1 MHKQNGLGFDS
12 QVLFFMKPI
21 LLRECLSLGAQEA
34 TNVNTVFM
42 WSGLV
47 SRKSRQGGV
56 EKRMFGLCLSSS
68 REGKTTVCSDQVSA
82 AEVLL

>member
-34 TNVNTVFM
+34 TNVNTVF
-42 WSGLV
+42 SCGVDLSAERVGKARLKNECLV
-47 SRKSRQGGV
+47 YV
-56 EKRMFGLCLSSS
+56 
-68 REGKTTVCSDQVSA
+68 
-82 AEVLL
+82 